1 VGEKAA
7 VFPSAHRH
15 DAEDDAHLPSMEP
28 MVGDIVGRT
37 NDAAARAAPSSD
49 ATTPVQQGKEEE
61 GVGSGH
67 GSTAALEARGC

>member
-1 VGEKAA
+1 LPPFPALRLRQTIVSAGEKAA

-49 ATTPVQQGKEEE
+49 ATTPV
-61 GVGSGH
+61 
-67 GSTAALEARGC
+67 